1 MKSIKKALNVALGNI
16 EVSAITKQ
24 TNTLIDTDKNQ
35 AEVFNNWNAN
45 LVANDKWYNFTNGKL
60 PIEFIKATKESI
72 AVSYFN
78 QPEMNNVLGYYVEVD
93 GKSKRID
100 KKELSQYETN
110 AVFNMTLDTVVNNV
124 KPSNKMKAVKELV
137 SGVNRT
143 FAKDKWDKKL
153 NQWKSVAKQYDDNGE
168 VAKKEKA
175 KRNFVEMVEWNVLG
189 NPDKH
194 DELGYSGSLVRK
206 CINDKDDMI
215 DTAKFTELAEKFI
228 ADLKKLS

>member
-16 EVSAITKQ
+16 EVDTITTQ

-35 AEVFNNWNAN
+35 AEVFNNWNEN

-60 PIEFIKATKESI
+60 PVEFIKATKESI
-72 AVSYFN
+72 AIAYFN

-153 NQWKSVAKQYDDNGE
+153 NQWKSVAKQYDDKGE

-189 NPDKH
+189 NPDNH
-194 DELGYSGSLVRK
+194 DELGYSGSLLRK
-206 CINDKDDMI
+206 CINDKDDMV
-215 DTAKFTELAEKFI
+215 DTDKFQALAEKFI
-228 ADLKKLS
+228 SDLKKLS

>member
-16 EVSAITKQ
+16 EVDTITTQ

-35 AEVFNNWNAN
+35 AEVFNNWNEN

-60 PIEFIKATKESI
+60 PVEFIKATKESI
-72 AVSYFN
+72 AIAYFN

-153 NQWKSVAKQYDDNGE
+153 NQWKSVAKQYDDKGE

-189 NPDKH
+189 NPDNH
-194 DELGYSGSLVRK
+194 DELGYSGSLLRK
-206 CINDKDDMI
+206 CINDKDDMV
-215 DTAKFTELAEKFI
+215 DTDKFQALAEKFI

>member
-1 MKSIKKALNVALGNI
+1 MKTIKKALNVALGNI
-16 EVSAITKQ
+16 EVDTITKQ

-35 AEVFNNWNAN
+35 AEVFNNWNEN
-45 LVANDKWYNFTNGKL
+45 LVAQDKWYNFTNGKL
-60 PIEFIKATKESI
+60 PSEFIKATKESI
-72 AVSYFN
+72 AIAYFN

-100 KKELSQYETN
+100 KKDLSQFETN
-110 AVFNMTLDTVVNNV
+110 AVFNMTLDTVVNNI

-168 VAKKEKA
+168 VSKKEKA

-189 NPDKH
+189 NPDNH
-194 DELGYSGSLVRK
+194 DDLGYSGSLLRK
-206 CINDKDDMI
+206 CINDKDDMV
-215 DTAKFTELAEKFI
+215 DTDKFQALAEKFI
-228 ADLKKLS
+228 SDLKKLS